1 MGNMFSTPPPPPRAA
16 PGAKKKNTPWYEKIN
31 QNVDWED
38 MFYGKKVIK
47 LSLKQLQ
54 KIARRVKISIYKKRK
69 NGIGYTKTL
78 LTKKALKARLSKSR
92 ISYKKK

>member
-1 MGNMFSTPPPPPRAA
+1 MGNMFSSAPPPSTA
-16 PGAKKKNTPWYEKIN
+16 PGAKKKKTPWYEKIN
-31 QNVDWED
+31 ENLDIGGD
-38 MFYGKKVIK
+38 FFFGKKIMK

-69 NGIGYTKTL
+69 NGIGYTKTP
-78 LTKKALKARLSKSR
+78 LTKKALKARLSRSR

>member
-1 MGNMFSTPPPPPRAA
+1 MGNMFSSTPPSTA
-16 PGAKKKNTPWYEKIN
+16 PGAKKKTPWYERLDQKLDIGG
-31 QNVDWED
+31 E
-38 MFYGKKVIK
+38 FFFGKKIMK

-69 NGIGYTKTL
+69 NGIGYTKTP
-78 LTKKALKARLSKSR
+78 LTKKALKARLSRAR

>member
-1 MGNMFSTPPPPPRAA
+1 MGNMFSTAPPPSTA
-16 PGAKKKNTPWYEKIN
+16 PGAKKKKTPWYERLD
-31 QNVDWED
+31 QNLDIGGD
-38 MFYGKKVIK
+38 FFFGKKIMK

-69 NGIGYTKTL
+69 NGIGYTKTP
-78 LTKKALKARLSKSR
+78 LTKKALKAKLTRAR